1 MATVEKVVKL
11 SLHQNELCAIEL
23 LVVDRM
29 HYLKA
34 DKTSLQYLFLKRLRR
49 KLKRN
54 IHVRSFKYE
63 YKKNL
68 IYVKS

>member
-34 DKTSLQYLFLKRLRR
+34 DKTSLQYLFLKRL
-49 KLKRN
+49 KRN